1 MEKKKTIVYS
11 RDTVEFVTVA
21 AEFCGYVEGSQ
32 GRNRKDF
39 VNTILKLLPLLY
51 LKASLLQTVE
61 VEEDFYPETFVTEQD
76 YEYLRMTIAAVM
88 GEHDDYLDLCNDD
101 VRFSD
106 EPMMKSISEDIADVY
121 QAVRNFVETYRIGV
135 EENMLG
141 AVAEIEQSFN
151 LYWGQTLVNAM
162 RALHKCKGM
171 QEEDDDDLYNDAE

>member
-51 LKASLLQTVE
+51 LKASLLQTLE

-135 EENMLG
+135 EENMFG